1 MNPTKEEM
9 TAMVDEYEMHL
20 QNGVPWRDALQ
31 LSGLKKKSLYS
42 YRKKLG
48 RVANLSGLHDRY
60 QRICD
65 HVEKR
70 IEESPTKTIADI
82 LKEIGVSRTTHDT
95 ARKKLGRPSVTRP
108 PEALHQMFSNAGK
121 KTSLPIERYRET
133 VDCVDSVVDETS
145 VTAKDACTIV
155 GITEQTYYYARK
167 KLGIGPAGRRNWK
180 HTETLTYKPGNQLI
194 PGIYGLINI
203 ETVIGI
209 EARNIAWKFKGRA
222 DEEEMR
228 KILHQ
233 RILSMTGGK
242 VKVKF

>member
-1 MNPTKEEM
+1 MGPTKEEM
-9 TAMVDEYEMHL
+9 SAMVDEYEMHL

-48 RVANLSGLHDRY
+48 RVANLSGVEARY
-60 QRICD
+60 RSIYS

-70 IEESPTKTIADI
+70 VEQSPTKPIKDI
-82 LKEIGVSRTTHDT
+82 LKEIGVSQGTYYE
-95 ARKKLGRPSVTRP
+95 AIKKLGAPSVKRP
-108 PEALHQMFSNAGK
+108 PEALHQMFSKAGK
-121 KTSLPIERYRET
+121 KTSLPIERYQKT

-145 VTAKDACTIV
+145 VTAKEACTIV

-180 HTETLTYKPGNQLI
+180 PTETLTHKPGNQLV
-194 PGIYGLINI
+194 PGIHGLINI

-209 EARNIAWKFKGRA
+209 EARNIAWKFKGKA
-222 DEEEMR
+222 TETEMR
-228 KILHQ
+228 EILRQ
-233 RILSMTGGK
+233 RIRNMTGGK
-242 VKVKF
+242 VTVRF